1 MSEEAK
7 APRGL
12 PRRRPSWVRRAA
24 FAAFC
29 GLAFALSALV
39 AGFIGFALSLERSES
54 TLAAQAEAVVALTGG
69 SERVLEAAEL
79 LARGQ
84 ARRMLITGV
93 NRATHGSDL
102 ARLLPMSRD
111 LFDCCVDLGYSAQDT
126 QGNARETRD
135 WARARSIKG
144 PLIVVTSNYHMPRA
158 LLELSAALPGVTLYP
173 SPVISDYVDV
183 SNWWSE
189 TRVLRLVG
197 SEYLKYLRALL
208 RLTLKGPPRE
218 KPAQAQARS

>member
-7 APRGL
+7 VSGGPIKPA
-12 PRRRPSWVRRAA
+12 RRAWLRRAA
-24 FAAFC
+24 FAVFC
-29 GLAFALSALV
+29 GLAFASSALI
-39 AGFIGFALSLERSES
+39 AGFVGFALSLDRTEPA
-54 TLAAQAEAVVALTGG
+54 LVPQAEAVVALTGG

-93 NRATHGSDL
+93 NRATHGADL

-111 LFDCCVDLGYSAQDT
+111 LFACCVDLGYSAKDT

-135 WARARSIKG
+135 WTRLRRIKG

-173 SPVISDYVDV
+173 SPVVSDYVDV
-183 SNWWSE
+183 SNWWSDL
-189 TRVLRLVG
+189 RVLRLVG

-208 RLTLKGPPRE
+208 RTSVKR
-218 KPAQAQARS
+218 PA